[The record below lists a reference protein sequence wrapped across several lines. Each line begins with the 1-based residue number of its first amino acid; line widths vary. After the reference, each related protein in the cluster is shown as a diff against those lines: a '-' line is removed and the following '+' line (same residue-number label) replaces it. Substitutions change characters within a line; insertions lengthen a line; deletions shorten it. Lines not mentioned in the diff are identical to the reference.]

1 MSLGVRRTLVS
12 ALPGVRLH
20 RYPRSSPHAT
30 DGSRSVGAEGGAGA
44 TDNADYEVN
53 VDGRLRTALAAR
65 ISPFCAPGPT
75 GVEVVIRLAGN
86 HMIDPLR
93 PLLRRAPA

>member
-1 MSLGVRRTLVS
+1 MCSTAVTER
-12 ALPGVRLH
+12 PGLA
-20 RYPRSSPHAT
+20 SP
-30 DGSRSVGAEGGAGA
+30 AESGNAP
-44 TDNADYEVN
+44 NADYELN
-53 VDGRLRTALAAR
+53 VDGRLRTALAAQ

-93 PLLRRAPA
+93 PLLQRAPGKGQQPRW

>member
-1 MSLGVRRTLVS
+1 MRHIRVIYGRRVVIWVSITL
-12 ALPGVRLH
+12 P
-20 RYPRSSPHAT
+20 
-30 DGSRSVGAEGGAGA
+30 
-44 TDNADYEVN
+44 ADYELN

-65 ISPFCAPGPT
+65 ISLFCTPGPT

-93 PLLRRAPA
+93 PLLQRAPGKGQQPRW